1 VHFFEIIINGILLG
15 IIYGLMSLGL
25 SVVFGVIRV
34 VNFAHGEIMLLSV
47 YIVLL
52 FNKFFGLNP
61 FISIPLVSVILF
73 AFGYLLHKFFVDK
86 LLKKLEH
93 SQFIAMASFGLIL
106 MNLETIIFG
115 AEPQNIYTDYSLSG
129 LHFFGIQIDKIK
141 LISAFLAIITF
152 CTVQF
157 FFHYTKLGLC
167 IRAVSENNFGATVI
181 GLDKKKLY
189 AISFGIGCLCSGI
202 AGALLSMIFDI
213 NPQLAPQFTLL
224 SFVIVIMGGL
234 GNFQGVFLAG
244 IIVGLVEELSSYI
257 VISSLKSLF
266 SFIFLIIILAL
277 KPKGI
282 LSR

>member
-1 VHFFEIIINGILLG
+1 VQFLEIGINGILLG
-15 IIYGLMSLGL
+15 IVYGLMSLGL

-47 YIVLL
+47 YMALL
-52 FNKFFGLNP
+52 LNKFLGFNP
-61 FISIPLVSVILF
+61 FWSIPVISMVF
-73 AFGYLLHKFFVDK
+73 FTFGYLFYRVFVNKILDK
-86 LLKKLEH
+86 TEH

-106 MNLETIIFG
+106 MNIETIIFG
-115 AEPQNIYTDYSLSG
+115 ADPQSLQTDYSLSG
-129 LHFFGIQIDKIK
+129 FNIFGLQIDKIK
-141 LISAFLAIITF
+141 LISGCIAILSF
-152 CTVQF
+152 CTIQF

-167 IRAVSENNFGATVI
+167 IRAVSENHFGAMVI
-181 GLDKKKLY
+181 GLDRKKLY

-202 AGALLSMIFDI
+202 AGCLLSMIFDI
-213 NPQLAPQFTLL
+213 TPQLAPQFTLL

-244 IIVGLVEELSSYI
+244 IFVGLVEQYSSYF
-257 VISSLKSLF
+257 VVSSLKSLF
-266 SFIFLIIILAL
+266 SFIFLLIILML